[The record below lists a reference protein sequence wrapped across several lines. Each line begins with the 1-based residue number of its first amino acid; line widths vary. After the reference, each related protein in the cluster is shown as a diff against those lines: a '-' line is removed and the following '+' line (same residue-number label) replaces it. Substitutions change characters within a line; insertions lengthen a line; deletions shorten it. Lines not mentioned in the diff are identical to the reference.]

1 MIQQISFRFQSVENN
16 IMYPILQKQKIFENI
31 EKYMEQYGIKIKA
44 EKLNYFILKDDQR
57 IDISQLYSE
66 LFALST
72 QNDDFQEQLGQEQKQ
87 VGLVAE
93 FRNKITELP
102 TRWNHEVNKASS
114 YLGKQS
120 AASAKRNLD
129 KFALRI
135 QRYLGENK
143 KQPEHLDVEGL
154 CTLYSNVIEI
164 YFKDENAKLTQD
176 MCNEYKR
183 LVKVQDEL
191 EAGDE

>member
-1 MIQQISFRFQSVENN
+1 M
-16 IMYPILQKQKIFENI
+16 
-31 EKYMEQYGIKIKA
+31 
-44 EKLNYFILKDDQR
+44 
-57 IDISQLYSE
+57 
-66 LFALST
+66 
-72 QNDDFQEQLGQEQKQ
+72 
-87 VGLVAE
+87 GLVAE
-93 FRNKITELP
+93 FRSKITELP

-143 KQPEHLDVEGL
+143 KQPDHLDVEGL
-154 CTLYSNVIEI
+154 CALYSNVIEI

>member
-1 MIQQISFRFQSVENN
+1 MGPSFYGLLPMQSGTNADRSRFTIRTIFANMDLLIGLKDFCFKNRDYKDSTSDGKDRTRKLVFTF
-16 IMYPILQKQKIFENI
+16 FENI

-93 FRNKITELP
+93 FRSKITELP
-102 TRWNHEVNKASS
+102 TRWKM
-114 YLGKQS
+114 Y
-120 AASAKRNLD
+120 
-129 KFALRI
+129 F
-135 QRYLGENK
+135 
-143 KQPEHLDVEGL
+143 GL
-154 CTLYSNVIEI
+154 L
-164 YFKDENAKLTQD
+164 
-176 MCNEYKR
+176 
-183 LVKVQDEL
+183 
-191 EAGDE
+191 